1 LLSNFNEIYQL
12 LSISAEGYDGRKCE
26 LLNSRETHNA
36 MMKAYALLNNCDIK
50 SPRRKSSLTL
60 NSSIR

>member
-1 LLSNFNEIYQL
+1 MYQL
-12 LSISAEGYDGRKCE
+12 SSISAEGYDGRKCE

-50 SPRRKSSLTL
+50 SPRRKSSLAL